1 MDIKVTDLRLVHEY
15 GNGWRVSALVDMDS
29 SPTAKRMVDEMKDK
43 TIRLSAKEWRE
54 HRSLTANA
62 YFHVLVGKI
71 AEKMNLGED
80 EVKRSLVLDYGAQ
93 ARDKDG
99 NPIWI
104 NLPRGI
110 LPESLGVKYSKWFNT
125 TEVRGKTH
133 DCYIVFG
140 QTHTYDTKEFSRL
153 LDGTIREA
161 KELGIETLPP
171 MEIERMMRN
180 YAQEDKSTC
189 DLSAS

>member
-71 AEKMNLGED
+71 AERMNLTRGRVREMK
-80 EVKRSLVLDYGAQ
+80 VCALRILH
-93 ARDKDG
+93 
-99 NPIWI
+99 NPV
-104 NLPRGI
+104 N
-110 LPESLGVKYSKWFNT
+110 
-125 TEVRGKTH
+125 
-133 DCYIVFG
+133 
-140 QTHTYDTKEFSRL
+140 
-153 LDGTIREA
+153 
-161 KELGIETLPP
+161 IEKL
-171 MEIERMMRN
+171 RN
-180 YAQEDKSTC
+180 I
-189 DLSAS
+189 